1 MVAWS
6 GEIAEEIMRN
16 DQIFD
21 VKVRLA
27 GMCEKKRRQGHLQ
40 DFWPKQLK
48 ERVTICSAE

>member
-27 GMCEKKRRQGHLQ
+27 GMCEKKENQSIET
-40 DFWPKQLK
+40 DPEMTKVIESK
-48 ERVTICSAE
+48 DSY